1 MTIPGKPYQDAHVNA
16 SVSPPPHVVDR
27 NHGRGSHSGDGTVR
41 DIAALTVGVHTG
53 HAIHRCRRRG
63 IHGRILF
70 PRSHHGG
77 APAAADG
84 QCRWIGCR
92 HDGPV
97 ERPIKVA
104 GSSTTSPG
112 AADACLMSVL
122 LLSGLVATAVIS
134 VSPTATA
141 IPILRRARIMGV
153 ARIGSLHH
161 CPVPRGY
168 GLTVVLPASLA
179 AWVAVL
185 VATRGRSPVRVM
197 TKFDVVLTGLAT
209 ILTFALV
216 GLSRAVFSLS
226 VKDRPVP
233 RLALGMGPG
242 WTVCSVLESSLRWA
256 PACSGDRFFWRI
268 WPPSPA
274 PAGGEQPSHPRPALG
289 TSGRIAMILLLHL
302 QIPSV
307 IGAPNLVPTPHRAG

>member
-1 MTIPGKPYQDAHVNA
+1 
-16 SVSPPPHVVDR
+16 
-27 NHGRGSHSGDGTVR
+27 
-41 DIAALTVGVHTG
+41 
-53 HAIHRCRRRG
+53 
-63 IHGRILF
+63 
-70 PRSHHGG
+70 
-77 APAAADG
+77 
-84 QCRWIGCR
+84 
-92 HDGPV
+92 
-97 ERPIKVA
+97 
-104 GSSTTSPG
+104 
-112 AADACLMSVL
+112 MSVL

-161 CPVPRGY
+161 CPIPRGY

-242 WTVCSVLESSLRWA
+242 WTICSVLESSLWWA
-256 PACSGDRFFWRI
+256 PACSRDRFFWRI

-274 PAGGEQPSHPRPALG
+274 PAGGEQPSHPRPALDA
-289 TSGRIAMILLLHL
+289 SSRITMILLLHL

-307 IGAPNLVPTPHRAG
+307 IGAPNLVPTPHGAG

>member
-41 DIAALTVGVHTG
+41 DMAALTVGVHTG

-63 IHGRILF
+63 IHGRILL
-70 PRSHHGG
+70 PLSHHGG

-104 GSSTTSPG
+104 GWSTTNPG

-122 LLSGLVATAVIS
+122 LLSGLVAAAVIS
-134 VSPTATA
+134 VPPTATA

-153 ARIGSLHH
+153 AGIDSLHH
-161 CPVPRGY
+161 CPVPRGC
-168 GLTVVLPASLA
+168 GLAIVLTASLA
-179 AWVAVL
+179 AWAAVL
-185 VATRGRSPVRVM
+185 MATRGRSPVRVI

-209 ILTFALV
+209 MLTFVLV
-216 GLSRAVFSLS
+216 GLSGTVFSLS
-226 VKDRPVP
+226 VNAHPVL

-256 PACSGDRFFWRI
+256 PACSGDRFFWRF

-307 IGAPNLVPTPHRAG
+307 IGAPNLVPTPHGAG